1 MQWNNKMFPS
11 LNDINGKPPP
21 YGSKGILRHYHY
33 RSDPKLGLGIVAV
46 IIIPC
51 SCHAFTTILS
61 LLRDSKIKEPFNHP
75 RYGRVYNYKQ
85 YLIIGS
91 HNNWIIMNLIDDGT
105 DK

>member
-1 MQWNNKMFPS
+1 M
-11 LNDINGKPPP
+11 
-21 YGSKGILRHYHY
+21 
-33 RSDPKLGLGIVAV
+33 GIVLI

-51 SCHAFTTILS
+51 SFHDFKKTLPLPWYSTVKGA
-61 LLRDSKIKEPFNHP
+61 FNHP